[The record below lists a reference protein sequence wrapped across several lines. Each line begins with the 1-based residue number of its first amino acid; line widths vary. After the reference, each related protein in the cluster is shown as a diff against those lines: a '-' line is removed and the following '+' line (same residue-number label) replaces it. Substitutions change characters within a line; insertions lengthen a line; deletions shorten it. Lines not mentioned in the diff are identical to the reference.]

1 MGTWSTWSAVINQ
14 WGEICVAQYQLLAT
28 AIHESEPCVEAHGIP
43 TRGLKDDGCSTRRR
57 PAAALYGSLCL
68 LLARA
73 AREWEENQHN
83 SRRDGFEANPTPFGK
98 ILRGELPAHILHE
111 DHDVLCFRDIAP
123 VQEFHA
129 LVIPKR
135 RIEHCGCVGHSDVPL
150 LRHMEAVALQA
161 LQAEYPALDVSA
173 ARAANV
179 VSLGYHK
186 PPFITVHH
194 LHLHC
199 VYPMP
204 APWYFPL
211 ARLLSFPQ
219 QYGRFYHGSD
229 SVIEE
234 ARAAAAVT

>member
-1 MGTWSTWSAVINQ
+1 MAAAPADDQRTVAAAPSAAPSPFS
-14 WGEICVAQYQLLAT
+14 WLAQL
-28 AIHESEPCVEAHGIP
+28 VNG
-43 TRGLKDDGCSTRRR
+43 RRR
-57 PAAALYGSLCL
+57 ID
-68 LLARA
+68 
-73 AREWEENQHN
+73 NN
-83 SRRDGFEANPTPFGK
+83 SRREGFEDNRTPFGK

-150 LRHMEAVALQA
+150 LRHMEAVAPQA

-199 VYPMP
+199 IYPMP